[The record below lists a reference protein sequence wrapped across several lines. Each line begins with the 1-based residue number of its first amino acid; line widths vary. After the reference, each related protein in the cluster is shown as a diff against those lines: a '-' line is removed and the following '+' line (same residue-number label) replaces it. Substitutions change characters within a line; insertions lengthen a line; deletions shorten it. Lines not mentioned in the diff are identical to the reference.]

1 MSTAEHPQTDGQSE
15 AIIKIVQKLIRPF
28 AFQNQDWEMLLPS
41 IEFTY
46 NDMQQSSTEQT
57 SFYLNYGY
65 HPKGIYRHAD
75 TNNPHVEDHVQYLV

>member
-41 IEFTY
+41 LEFAY
-46 NDMQQSSTEQT
+46 NDMQQSSTGQT
-57 SFYLNYGY
+57 PFYLNYGY
-65 HPKGIYRHAD
+65 HPKGIY
-75 TNNPHVEDHVQYLV
+75 